1 MKSEISVVILTYN
14 NSKTIEKCL
23 KSLEDQT
30 NKNFEGLANSW
41 ENFKQTHDQQELEI
55 KTNGSAD
62 PIRSA

>member
-1 MKSEISVVILTYN
+1 M
-14 NSKTIEKCL
+14 
-23 KSLEDQT
+23 LET